1 MPFMI
6 IKRPAILAIMVSFC
20 VLLTGCTGYGGPKKS
35 ISASFSPEKYSTL
48 AVLVEQTDF
57 GRTIEDAFVMG
68 LINKGYSVV
77 SRNDVQQL
85 IGEIQFQG
93 SGLTQSDR
101 AKLGQM
107 LNVRGILMVHLTKAY
122 SERRDSSY
130 TDRKGQYHSGSY
142 TVHNAGIDARL
153 IDVENGSI
161 QWVSSY
167 SSGGLLDLDL
177 FGAGDLHE
185 TVQGVA
191 ERVIESL
198 PDRFKKPTQP

>member
-1 MPFMI
+1 MFQRSKLFI
-6 IKRPAILAIMVSFC
+6 VFILLS
-20 VLLTGCTGYGGPKKS
+20 LLTGCSGFGNPKKS
-35 ISASFSPEKYSTL
+35 ISASFSPEKYNTL
-48 AVLVEQTDF
+48 AVLVEQSDF

-68 LINKGYSVV
+68 LMNKGYSVV

-85 IGEIQFQG
+85 VGEIQFQG
-93 SGLTQSDR
+93 SGLTQTDR
-101 AKLGQM
+101 VKLGQM

-122 SERRDSSY
+122 SETRDSSY

-167 SSGGLLDLDL
+167 ASGGLGDLDL
-177 FGAGDLHE
+177 FGSGDLHG

-191 ERVIESL
+191 EKVIESL
-198 PDRFKKPTQP
+198 PDRFKKPSPP

>member
-1 MPFMI
+1 MFQRSKLFI
-6 IKRPAILAIMVSFC
+6 VF
-20 VLLTGCTGYGGPKKS
+20 VLLSLLSGCSGFGSPKKS
-35 ISASFSPEKYSTL
+35 ISASFSPEKYNTL
-48 AVLVEQTDF
+48 AVLVEQSDF

-68 LINKGYSVV
+68 LMNKGYSVV

-85 IGEIQFQG
+85 VGEIQFQG
-93 SGLTQSDR
+93 SGLTQTDR
-101 AKLGQM
+101 VKLGQM

-122 SERRDSSY
+122 SETRDSSY

-167 SSGGLLDLDL
+167 ASGGLGDLDL
-177 FGAGDLHE
+177 FGSGDLHG

-191 ERVIESL
+191 EKVIESL
-198 PDRFKKPTQP
+198 PDRFKKPSPP

>member
-1 MPFMI
+1 MVQRAVSCFFI
-6 IKRPAILAIMVSFC
+6 ISLIICS
-20 VLLTGCTGYGGPKKS
+20 GCSGFGGPKRS
-35 ISASFSPEKYSTL
+35 VSATFSPEKYSTL

-68 LINKGYSVV
+68 LMNKGYSVV

-85 IGEIQFQG
+85 VGEIQFQG

-101 AKLGQM
+101 VKLGQM
-107 LNVRGILMVHLTKAY
+107 LNVRGIVMVHLTKAY
-122 SERRDSSY
+122 SETRDSSY

-167 SSGGLLDLDL
+167 ASGGLSDLDF
-177 FGAGDLHE
+177 FGSGDLHG

-198 PDRFKKPTQP
+198 PDRFKKSSTP

>member
-1 MPFMI
+1 M
-6 IKRPAILAIMVSFC
+6 IKRTLFSIF
-20 VLLTGCTGYGGPKKS
+20 LLLLLFLCGCSGFGGPKKS
-35 ISASFSPEKYSTL
+35 VSASFSPERYNTL

-68 LINKGYSVV
+68 LMNKGYSVV

-85 IGEIQFQG
+85 VGEIQFQG

-101 AKLGQM
+101 VKLGQM

-122 SERRDSSY
+122 SETRDSSY

-167 SSGGLLDLDL
+167 
-177 FGAGDLHE
+177 A
-185 TVQGVA
+185 
-191 ERVIESL
+191 
-198 PDRFKKPTQP
+198 

>member
-1 MPFMI
+1 
-6 IKRPAILAIMVSFC
+6 MVFRRYFFTFF
-20 VLLTGCTGYGGPKKS
+20 LLLFPLLVACSGLGGPKKS

-48 AVLVEQTDF
+48 AVLVEQNDF

-68 LINKGYSVV
+68 LMNKGYSVV

-85 IGEIQFQG
+85 VGEIQFQG

-101 AKLGQM
+101 VKLGQM
-107 LNVRGILMVHLTKAY
+107 LNVRGILIVHLTKAY
-122 SERRDSSY
+122 SETRDSSY

-142 TVHNAGIDARL
+142 TVHNAGVDARL

-167 SSGGLLDLDL
+167 ASGGLGDLDL
-177 FGAGDLHE
+177 FGAGDLLG

-191 ERVIESL
+191 EKVIESL
-198 PDRFKKPTQP
+198 PDRFKKTS